1 MNHETHET
9 HESRTMKILFVIAS
23 DPRSSARVAEAVRI
37 AAGVSVWGR
46 LQVAVFLH
54 GPAVLALG
62 EAVETLVE
70 GEKLLEWWRLLAER
84 QCPVYVERG
93 SAQLPGLGSA
103 ALPFQEL
110 DETQLGVL
118 SAQSRYLLRF

>member
-1 MNHETHET
+1 
-9 HESRTMKILFVIAS
+9 MKILFVITS
-23 DPRSSARVAEAVRI
+23 DPRSSDRAAEAVRI

-46 LQVAVFLH
+46 LHVAVFLH
-54 GPAVLALG
+54 GPAVLLLG
-62 EAVETLVE
+62 EAVEALVE
-70 GEKLLEWWRLLAER
+70 SEALREWWRLLAER

-93 SAQLPGLGSA
+93 SAMLPELGSVG
-103 ALPFQEL
+103 LPFQEL